1 MCIHLWQA
9 PRQNSILNE
18 WTIHFCQWVWLCAI
32 NSERQQNFPVLHVRC
47 STTSNQASR
56 RLFYQQSDGVI
67 REKHWVIMLDW
78 CSFLLVNMFNIRLT
92 LNTCV
97 IYATQRT
104 LPVPVGI
111 LKHLKIQSTEFVK
124 SQRKKLFFFFR
135 EQFTLK
141 LAYMYITPET
151 FFLSKTIKNSSYL
164 SFIIIPTKPKHIKS
178 SAITWQ

>member
-1 MCIHLWQA
+1 MYTPLAGPTSKLNLEWMNHTFLSMGMIMRHKFRATTKLS
-9 PRQNSILNE
+9 SIAC
-18 WTIHFCQWVWLCAI
+18 TMFHYIKPGFKAI
-32 NSERQQNFPVLHVRC
+32 
-47 STTSNQASR
+47 A
-56 RLFYQQSDGVI
+56 DGVI

-124 SQRKKLFFFFR
+124 SQRKKPFFFL
-135 EQFTLK
+135 QGTI
-141 LAYMYITPET
+141 YIKI
-151 FFLSKTIKNSSYL
+151 SI
-164 SFIIIPTKPKHIKS
+164 HV
-178 SAITWQ
+178 

>member
-78 CSFLLVNMFNIRLT
+78 SCKHVQYPAYIEYMCHLCHTADF
-92 LNTCV
+92 TCTGRD
-97 IYATQRT
+97 IKTSQNSINR
-104 LPVPVGI
+104 I
-111 LKHLKIQSTEFVK
+111 CQK
-124 SQRKKLFFFFR
+124 SKKETFFFFR

-141 LAYMYITPET
+141 LAYMYNTWNL
-151 FFLSKTIKNSSYL
+151 LS
-164 SFIIIPTKPKHIKS
+164 
-178 SAITWQ
+178 